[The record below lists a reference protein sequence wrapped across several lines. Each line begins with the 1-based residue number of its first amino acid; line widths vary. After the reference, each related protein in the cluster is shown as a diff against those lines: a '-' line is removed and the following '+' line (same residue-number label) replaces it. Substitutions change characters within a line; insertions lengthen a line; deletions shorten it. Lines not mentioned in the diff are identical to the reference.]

1 MNTVNINKKD
11 IVTLLG
17 LSKYCKVKLVEN
29 KHSRIDFLTETITS
43 VFGTDINIEAT
54 FEKVKKGLFKT
65 KFKLCQYKITI
76 GDGLIY
82 LGQYF
87 PNDFNGDISLDDDTT
102 HPIPNEAVKN
112 CDYVYFGE
120 ILEEMKEVTNG

>member
-1 MNTVNINKKD
+1 MNTVSINKKD

-29 KHSRIDFLTETITS
+29 KYSCRQYLTETITS

-76 GDGLIY
+76 GNELIY

-87 PNDFNGDISLDDDTT
+87 PNDFNGEITLADETIQSI
-102 HPIPNEAVKN
+102 PIDKVEQ
-112 CDYVYFGE
+112 CDYVYLVD
-120 ILEEMKEVTNG
+120 ILEDMKDITND

>member
-11 IVTLLG
+11 VVTLLG
-17 LSKYCKVKLVEN
+17 LSKYCKVKIVDN
-29 KHSRIDFLTETITS
+29 KYSYCQYLTETITS

-76 GDGLIY
+76 GDELIY

-87 PNDFNGDISLDDDTT
+87 PNDFDGEISLDDDTIVN
-102 HPIPNEAVKN
+102 IPNEVIKN
-112 CDYVYFGE
+112 IDMVYFGQ
-120 ILEEMKEVTNG
+120 ILKEMKEVTNG